1 MHDELNAKSYENCM
15 KHSMVLELEDD
26 ARLSNGGVRVA
37 RRDGAGTVDVA
48 APDDEVRRLLAGF
61 AGQEDVDLGPDP
73 ERRRLHDGEEQVPPA
88 GAVPLNT
95 SHLAPP
101 STGESSTCLN
111 CRLRRHF
118 SN

>member
-1 MHDELNAKSYENCM
+1 METIHLHDELNAKSYENCM

-37 RRDGAGTVDVA
+37 RRDSAGTVDVA

-73 ERRRLHDGEEQVPPA
+73 ERRRLHDGERAGSSGWCCPP
-88 GAVPLNT
+88 
-95 SHLAPP
+95 
-101 STGESSTCLN
+101 
-111 CRLRRHF
+111 
-118 SN
+118 

>member
-1 MHDELNAKSYENCM
+1 MSNRM
-15 KHSMVLELEDD
+15 KVACNIAWFSELEDD

-88 GAVPLNT
+88 GA
-95 SHLAPP
+95 
-101 STGESSTCLN
+101 C
-111 CRLRRHF
+111 
-118 SN
+118 